1 MALTHTALTEA
12 LSGPTLAHVDS
23 RSPHRASSLG
33 LTLASPLHGL
43 TPCSSR
49 NSSMSDVRSFH
60 TARFNVDES
69 PASPDRRHRPSPIS
83 IPIPTQDAPLFSA
96 YPLSGGG
103 RVSRRGQHVVTPE
116 ASQPLST
123 SNAVSPSQ
131 SRLGAKRTP
140 SEGGRNG
147 TTVAFSS
154 PQPGTSVSRR
164 RSMSTLGLVKRAS
177 SPSSPHHPPS
187 KHRRRASLGSGDFGV
202 ARRRDM
208 AAVAQL
214 DNLPYGFCSDY
225 LKPTPPS
232 ELNLPPIPISADHPA
247 DLLSLAD
254 LTISHKN
261 VPKRSS
267 SLGKH
272 LLLSQDVPP
281 RTTSLHC
288 DPNAM
293 DNVSLVSISDPSL
306 SSPSILT
313 TSLPSTK
320 TSLSRSVRNGKEGD
334 ELKRAELAHVSQAL
348 LDRRRMI
355 LLEIVETEVTYVHQL
370 RALVYVYL
378 PQLAVL
384 PFVSDRIHQHIA
396 RNSVDLLEFHVQ
408 FAAHMVDILKYS
420 GLGYDVCESET
431 LDSVTKELAN
441 LFVREVPSFTLY
453 GDYCAGSMVATGVVS
468 DITHRVDY
476 EGFEKRCQHITSEAT
491 QASLQDMLYN
501 KPGGPSR
508 TRLRFKDIL
517 IAPIQRVCR
526 YPLLLASLL
535 ADINREAPPHDVVQS
550 VEAAQAV
557 MRAVAEN
564 ADDARLRKEAELKTA
579 RVAERLEPH
588 NALSKEFLNR
598 LGTCRL
604 IGAFD
609 VLYHHPIHAP
619 LDRPTKVRYF
629 AALLY
634 RGYLILAKV
643 RRNKT
648 LEARHFLPLEV
659 VELIDMTEGES
670 GNSWRSLTSGSLA
683 FSLRLTVRDH
693 NFDLAASC
701 DAEKE
706 LWAAELKAARDE
718 STMPPFELPSSVPL
732 FSTRSRH
739 SSTTS
744 RDMSSSRTPSKRST
758 MLGTESLSLN
768 KRHTFVAPADFQLPT
783 KQLSTPPALDPMPL
797 EDSPD
802 PAYTPEYR
810 QSQPSTVLIRR
821 PSLTTRLMVDR
832 ALGDVISEGLATARS
847 KAQLQYP
854 SGPDPRRMSRFE
866 TPKLRRRRSLA
877 GLSEMRPLDVMAT
890 REVRGAVI
898 PGARP
903 RSLMR
908 TRSFVLPTTNKE
920 NADISRNTSFS
931 SLTDVNR
938 RRSPMSSLR
947 GLEMT
952 MGPAARAGHQRA
964 QSASTLSQPLVQSPL
979 EMMEDEVL
987 EEEKPRKSLNRA
999 RSMPSS
1005 PITPTVEAFP
1015 EMRQSTSS
1023 IPRSKDKD
1031 SYILVGNEVPRPGA
1045 QTTSTTSSRHS
1056 TTSTPTSISP
1066 ARAVKRSLSF
1076 FGRKGLNALTSDS
1089 SDEHGSPASAAPSP
1103 STTPPIPDASANRP
1117 KRRRS
1122 MRLLGTFRGF
1132 TPI

>member
-1 MALTHTALTEA
+1 MALTHSALTEA
-12 LSGPTLAHVDS
+12 LSGPSITRVDS
-23 RSPHRASSLG
+23 RSIHQASSLG
-33 LTLASPLHGL
+33 LTLSSPLHGL
-43 TPCSSR
+43 TPCSSH

-60 TARFNVDES
+60 TARLNVDE
-69 PASPDRRHRPSPIS
+69 PPTSPDRRRRPSSIT
-83 IPIPTQDAPLFSA
+83 IPIATQGAPNFSA
-96 YPLSGGG
+96 YPLSGSG
-103 RVSRRGQHVVTPE
+103 RVSRKSQHVVPPE
-116 ASQPLST
+116 ASQSHST

-131 SRLGAKRTP
+131 SRHGPRRTP
-140 SEGGRNG
+140 SEGGPSGSAATFNPIR
-147 TTVAFSS
+147 SL
-154 PQPGTSVSRR
+154 QPGTSVSRR
-164 RSMSTLGLVKRAS
+164 RSLSTLGLVKRAA
-177 SPSSPHHPPS
+177 SPSSSNSHAS
-187 KHRRRASLGSGDFGV
+187 KHRRRASLGSGDFDM

-208 AAVAQL
+208 AAVGQL
-214 DNLPYGFCSDY
+214 DNLPYDFGPDC
-225 LKPTPPS
+225 KNVTAPS
-232 ELNLPPIPISADHPA
+232 ELNLAPIPITADQTA

-254 LTISHKN
+254 LTLSEKN
-261 VPKRSS
+261 VPKRTS

-272 LLLSQDVPP
+272 ILLSQDVPP
-281 RTTSLHC
+281 RSTSLHC

-293 DNVSLVSISDPSL
+293 DNVSLVSISEPSL

-334 ELKRAELAHVSQAL
+334 ELKKAELAQVSQAL

-370 RALVYVYL
+370 RALVFVYL

-420 GLGYDVCESET
+420 GLGYDVCDSET
-431 LDSVTKELAN
+431 LDSVTKQLTN
-441 LFVREVPSFTLY
+441 LFVREVPSFRLY
-453 GDYCAGSMVATGVVS
+453 SDYCAGSMVATGVVS
-468 DITHRVDY
+468 DITHRADY
-476 EGFEKRCQHITSEAT
+476 EAFEKRCQHITSEST
-491 QASLQDMLYN
+491 QASLHDMLYN

-535 ADINREAPPHDVVQS
+535 ADINREAPPNDVVQS
-550 VEAAQAV
+550 VESAQSV

-588 NALSKEFLNR
+588 NALSKEFLYR
-598 LGTCRL
+598 LGACRL
-604 IGAFD
+604 IGALD

-629 AALLY
+629 VALLY

-659 VELIDMTEGES
+659 VDLIDITE
-670 GNSWRSLTSGSLA
+670 GSLA
-683 FSLRLTVRDH
+683 FSLRLTIRDH

-706 LWAAELKAARDE
+706 LWAAELKVARDE

-739 SSTTS
+739 SSTNS
-744 RDMSSSRTPSKRST
+744 RDMPSRTANKRAT
-758 MLGTESLSLN
+758 MLGTESLSIN
-768 KRHTFVAPADFQLPT
+768 KRHTFVATADFQLPS
-783 KQLSTPPALDPMPL
+783 KLLSTPPDPDRMSL

-802 PAYTPEYR
+802 PEYTPEYR
-810 QSQPSTVLIRR
+810 QSQPLNLLIHR

-832 ALGDVISEGLATARS
+832 ALGDVISESLATARS

-854 SGPDPRRMSRFE
+854 SGPDQRRVSRFE
-866 TPKLRRRRSLA
+866 TPMLRRRRSLA
-877 GLSEMRPLDVMAT
+877 GLSEMRPLDIVST
-890 REVRGAVI
+890 QEVRGAVI

-908 TRSFVLPTTNKE
+908 TRSFILPKNITDKE
-920 NADISRNTSFS
+920 NADIPRNMSFS
-931 SLTDVNR
+931 SLNDAHR

-964 QSASTLSQPLVQSPL
+964 QSASMLSQALVQSPL

-1015 EMRQSTSS
+1015 DIEMSQSTGDM
-1023 IPRSKDKD
+1023 RSKDKD
-1031 SYILVGNEVPRPGA
+1031 SYVLVGNAVPRSRS
-1045 QTTSTTSSRHS
+1045 QTASAAASTASSRNSTTA
-1056 TTSTPTSISP
+1056 TPMSISP

-1076 FGRKGLNALTSDS
+1076 FGRKSLSALTNDS
-1089 SDEHGSPASAAPSP
+1089 SDGQGPVASVAPSP
-1103 STTPPIPDASANRP
+1103 STTPPTPDLASPVTPR
-1117 KRRRS
+1117 RRRS
-1122 MRLLGTFRGF
+1122 IKLLGTFRGF

>member
-12 LSGPTLAHVDS
+12 LAGPSIAHLDS
-23 RSPHRASSLG
+23 RSSRRTSSLG
-33 LTLASPLHGL
+33 LTLSSPLHGL

-49 NSSMSDVRSFH
+49 NSSTSDVRSFH
-60 TARFNVDES
+60 TARLTADES

-83 IPIPTQDAPLFSA
+83 IPIHSPDAPLFSS
-96 YPLSGGG
+96 YPLSGGA
-103 RVSRRGQHVVTPE
+103 RASQRGQHVVTPE
-116 ASQPLST
+116 TSQSASA

-131 SRLGAKRTP
+131 SRTGVKRATSDGGFAGTGA
-140 SEGGRNG
+140 
-147 TTVAFSS
+147 AFSPIRS

-164 RSMSTLGLVKRAS
+164 RSLSTLGLVKHLS
-177 SPSSPHHPPS
+177 SPSSPQKQPS
-187 KHRRRASLGSGDFGV
+187 KHKRRASWGSGDFDV

-214 DNLPYGFCSDY
+214 DNLPYGFGPDPRKASV
-225 LKPTPPS
+225 S
-232 ELNLPPIPISADHPA
+232 ECLAPISSADHPA

-254 LTISHKN
+254 LTISHKH

-272 LLLSQDVPP
+272 LLLSQDVPT

-288 DPNAM
+288 DPHAM
-293 DNVSLVSISDPSL
+293 DNISLVSISEPSL

-334 ELKRAELAHVSQAL
+334 ELKRAELAQVSQAL

-420 GLGYDVCESET
+420 GLGYDVCDSKT
-431 LDSVTKELAN
+431 LDTVTKELAN
-441 LFVREVPSFTLY
+441 LFVREVPSFRLY
-453 GDYCAGSMVATGVVS
+453 SGYCAGSMVASSVVS

-476 EGFEKRCQHITSEAT
+476 ENFEKRCQHITSETT

-501 KPGGPSR
+501 KPGSPSR

-535 ADINREAPPHDVVQS
+535 ADINREAPPNDVVES

-579 RVAERLEPH
+579 RVAECLEPH

-604 IGAFD
+604 IGALD

-659 VELIDMTEGES
+659 VELIDITEG
-670 GNSWRSLTSGSLA
+670 SLP
-683 FSLRLTVRDH
+683 FSLRLTINDH
-693 NFDLAASC
+693 KFDLAASC

-732 FSTRSRH
+732 FQTRSRH

-744 RDMSSSRTPSKRST
+744 RDASSRTPSKQSS
-758 MLGTESLSLN
+758 MLPSETFSLN
-768 KRHTFVAPADFQLPT
+768 KRHTLVATADFQLPT
-783 KQLSTPPALDPMPL
+783 KQLGTPPALEPMPL

-802 PAYTPEYR
+802 LEYTPEYR
-810 QSQPSTVLIRR
+810 QFQPSNVLIRR

-847 KAQLQYP
+847 KAQFQYP

-877 GLSEMRPLDVMAT
+877 GLSEMRPLDVVST
-890 REVRGAVI
+890 QEVRGAVI
-898 PGARP
+898 PGSRP

-908 TRSFVLPTTNKE
+908 TRSFILPTPDKE
-920 NADISRNTSFS
+920 LADISRNTSMS
-931 SLTDVNR
+931 SLSDAHR

-979 EMMEDEVL
+979 EMMEDEML

-1015 EMRQSTSS
+1015 DMMSQSTGAM
-1023 IPRSKDKD
+1023 RGDKD
-1031 SYILVGNEVPRPGA
+1031 SYVLVKNEVPRR
-1045 QTTSTTSSRHS
+1045 QTTSNLPRS
-1056 TTSTPTSISP
+1056 TTPMAISP

-1076 FGRKGLNALTSDS
+1076 FGRKSLSALTTDS
-1089 SDEHGSPASAAPSP
+1089 SDEHGSAVSAAPSP
-1103 STTPPIPDASANRP
+1103 STTPPTPDATPATP

-1122 MRLLGTFRGF
+1122 IRLLGTFRGF